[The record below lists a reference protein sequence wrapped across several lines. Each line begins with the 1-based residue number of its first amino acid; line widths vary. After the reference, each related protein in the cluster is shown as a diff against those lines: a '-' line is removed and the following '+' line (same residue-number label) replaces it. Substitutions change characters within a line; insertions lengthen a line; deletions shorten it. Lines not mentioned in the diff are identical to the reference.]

1 MLKGHLQRSLRN
13 NIIAIVA
20 ISFVTVGALW
30 GIGNL
35 INPESEVDLPVEDI
49 LLVAQR
55 STFNETNPDVYVS
68 VNVPTKLVVQND
80 DAVTHD
86 LKVDPSSNGGI
97 TPINT
102 APLRG
107 GQDFLPAIV
116 ASKPGTYEY
125 YCSYHPQMRGYI
137 IGH

>member
-1 MLKGHLQRSLRN
+1 MRN

-20 ISFVTVGALW
+20 ISFLTVGGLW
-30 GIGNL
+30 GIGNFL
-35 INPESEVDLPVEDI
+35 KSEPHEDLPVEDI

-55 STFNETNPDVYVS
+55 STFNGTNPDIYVT
-68 VNVPTKLVVQND
+68 VNVPTKLVVRND

-86 LKVDPSSNGGI
+86 LRVDAPLNGSI

-107 GQDFLPAIV
+107 GQDFLTAIV
-116 ASKPGTYEY
+116 VSKQGTYEY
-125 YCSYHPQMRGYI
+125 YCSYHPGMQGKI
-137 IGH
+137 IAQ

>member
-1 MLKGHLQRSLRN
+1 MHN
-13 NIIAIVA
+13 NIIAVVA
-20 ISFVTVGALW
+20 ISFATVGALW

-35 INPESEVDLPVEDI
+35 LSQGPEVDLPVEDV
-49 LLVAQR
+49 LLIAQR
-55 STFNETNPDVYVS
+55 STFNNTNPDVYVS

-86 LKVDPSSNGGI
+86 LRVDASSNGGI

-107 GQDFLPAIV
+107 GQDFLTAIV
-116 ASKPGTYEY
+116 VSKPGTYEY
-125 YCSYHPQMRGYI
+125 FCSYHPQMRGQI
-137 IGH
+137 IGQ

>member
-1 MLKGHLQRSLRN
+1 MYN
-13 NIIAIVA
+13 NLIAIVA
-20 ISFVTVGALW
+20 ISFATVAALW

-35 INPESEVDLPVEDI
+35 MNSEPDIDLPVEDVVLI
-49 LLVAQR
+49 AQR
-55 STFNETNPDVYVS
+55 STFNDTNPDVYAAVG
-68 VNVPTKLVVQND
+68 VPLKLVVRNS

-86 LKVDPSSNGGI
+86 LKVDTAASNGGI

-107 GQDFLPAIV
+107 GQEFLTAIV

-125 YCSYHPQMRGYI
+125 YCSYHPEMRGYI
-137 IGH
+137 IAQ

>member
-1 MLKGHLQRSLRN
+1 MYN
-13 NIIAIVA
+13 NLIAIVA
-20 ISFVTVGALW
+20 ISFATVAALW

-35 INPESEVDLPVEDI
+35 MNPEPDIDLPVEDVVLI
-49 LLVAQR
+49 AQR
-55 STFNETNPDVYVS
+55 STFNDTNPDVYAAVG
-68 VNVPTKLVVQND
+68 VPLKLVVRNS

-86 LKVDPSSNGGI
+86 LKVDTAASNGGI

-107 GQDFLPAIV
+107 GQEFLTAIV

-125 YCSYHPQMRGYI
+125 YCSYHAEMRGYI
-137 IGH
+137 IAQ

>member
-1 MLKGHLQRSLRN
+1 MRN

-20 ISFVTVGALW
+20 ICFVTVGALW

-35 INPESEVDLPVEDI
+35 MNPNPGSTLPVEGR
-49 LLVAQR
+49 LLIAQR
-55 STFNETNPDVYVS
+55 STFNDTNPNVYVA
-68 VNVPTKLVVQND
+68 VNIPTKLVVRNN

-86 LKVDPSSNGGI
+86 LKVDATSIGGI

-107 GQDFLPAIV
+107 GQDFLTAIV
-116 ASKPGTYEY
+116 ASKPGIYEY
-125 YCSYHPQMRGYI
+125 YCSYHPEMRGHI
-137 IGH
+137 VAQ

>member
-1 MLKGHLQRSLRN
+1 MMRN

-20 ISFVTVGALW
+20 ITFATVAALW

-35 INPESEVDLPVEDI
+35 VNSEPDPALPVEDI
-49 LLVAQR
+49 LLIAER
-55 STFNETNPDVYVS
+55 NTFNDTNPDVYVT
-68 VNVPTKLVVQND
+68 VNVPTKLVVQNN

-86 LKVDPSSNGGI
+86 LKVDTSSNAGI

-107 GQDFLPAIV
+107 GQDFLTAIV

-137 IGH
+137 IGQ

>member
-1 MLKGHLQRSLRN
+1 MRN

-30 GIGNL
+30 GVGNL
-35 INPESEVDLPVEDI
+35 LNPAPEEELPVENI
-49 LLVAQR
+49 LLIARR
-55 STFNETNPDVYVS
+55 SAFNDTNPDIHVT
-68 VNVPTKLVVQND
+68 VNVPTKLVVRND

-86 LKVDPSSNGGI
+86 LRVDEPENGGI

-107 GQDFLPAIV
+107 GQVFPTAIL
-116 ASKPGTYEY
+116 AKEPGTYLY
-125 YCSYHPQMRGYI
+125 YCAYHPEMRGNI
-137 IGH
+137 LAQ

>member
-1 MLKGHLQRSLRN
+1 MHN

-20 ISFVTVGALW
+20 ICFATVGALW

-35 INPESEVDLPVEDI
+35 MNPEPEVDLPIEDV
-49 LLVAQR
+49 LLIAQR
-55 STFNETNPDVYVS
+55 STFNGTNPDVYVA

-86 LKVDPSSNGGI
+86 LKVDASSNGGI

-107 GQDFLPAIV
+107 GQNFLTAIV
-116 ASKPGTYEY
+116 VSKPGTYEY
-125 YCSYHPQMRGYI
+125 YCSYHPQMRGHI
-137 IGH
+137 NGQ

>member
-1 MLKGHLQRSLRN
+1 MHN

-20 ISFVTVGALW
+20 ICFVTVGALW

-35 INPESEVDLPVEDI
+35 VNPEPDIDLPVEDI
-49 LLVAQR
+49 LLIAQR
-55 STFNETNPDVYVS
+55 STFNGTNPDVYVT
-68 VNVPTKLVVQND
+68 VNVPTKLVVQNN

-86 LKVDPSSNGGI
+86 LKVNAPPNGGI

-107 GQDFLPAIV
+107 GQDFLTAIV
-116 ASKPGTYEY
+116 VSKPGIYEY

-137 IGH
+137 IGQ

>member
-1 MLKGHLQRSLRN
+1 MHN

-20 ISFVTVGALW
+20 ICFATVGALW

-35 INPESEVDLPVEDI
+35 MNPEPEVDLPIEDV
-49 LLVAQR
+49 LLIAQR
-55 STFNETNPDVYVS
+55 STFNDTNPDVYVA
-68 VNVPTKLVVQND
+68 VNVATKLVVQND

-86 LKVDPSSNGGI
+86 LKVDASSNGGI

-107 GQDFLPAIV
+107 GQNFLTAIV
-116 ASKPGTYEY
+116 VSKPGTYEY
-125 YCSYHPQMRGYI
+125 YCSYHPQMRGHI
-137 IGH
+137 IGQ

>member
-1 MLKGHLQRSLRN
+1 VRN

-20 ISFVTVGALW
+20 ISFATVGTLW

-35 INPESEVDLPVEDI
+35 VNPEPDVDPPVEDV
-49 LLVAQR
+49 LLIAQR
-55 STFNETNPDVYVS
+55 STFNDTNPDLYVG
-68 VNVPTKLVVQND
+68 VNVPTKLVVQNN
-80 DAVTHD
+80 DAITHD
-86 LKVDPSSNGGI
+86 LKVDASINGGI

-107 GQDFLPAIV
+107 GQDFLTAIV

-125 YCSYHPQMRGYI
+125 YCSYHSQMRGYI
-137 IGH
+137 IAQ

>member
-1 MLKGHLQRSLRN
+1 MHN
-13 NIIAIVA
+13 NLIAIVA
-20 ISFVTVGALW
+20 ISFATVGALW

-35 INPESEVDLPVEDI
+35 LNPE
-49 LLVAQR
+49 
-55 STFNETNPDVYVS
+55 PDVYVA
-68 VNVPTKLVVQND
+68 VGVPTKLVVQND

-86 LKVDPSSNGGI
+86 LRVDASSNGGI

-107 GQDFLPAIV
+107 GQDFLTAIV

-125 YCSYHPQMRGYI
+125 YCSYHPQMRGRI
-137 IGH
+137 IGQ

>member
-1 MLKGHLQRSLRN
+1 MRN
-13 NIIAIVA
+13 NIIAVVA
-20 ISFVTVGALW
+20 ICFVTVGALW

-35 INPESEVDLPVEDI
+35 MSPNPGGTLTVEGI
-49 LLVAQR
+49 LLIAQR
-55 STFNETNPDVYVS
+55 STFNDTNPNVYVA
-68 VNVPTKLVVQND
+68 VNIPTKLVVRNN

-86 LKVDPSSNGGI
+86 LKVDATSIGGI

-107 GQDFLPAIV
+107 GQDFLTAIV

-125 YCSYHPQMRGYI
+125 YCSYHPEMRGRI
-137 IGH
+137 VAQ

>member
-1 MLKGHLQRSLRN
+1 MHN
-13 NIIAIVA
+13 NIIAVVA

-35 INPESEVDLPVEDI
+35 LSPEPEVDLPVEDV
-49 LLVAQR
+49 LLIAQR
-55 STFNETNPDVYVS
+55 STFNDTNPDVYVA

-86 LKVDPSSNGGI
+86 LRVDASSNGGI

-107 GQDFLPAIV
+107 GQDFLTAIV
-116 ASKPGTYEY
+116 ASKHGTYEY
-125 YCSYHPQMRGYI
+125 YCSYHPQMRGQI
-137 IGH
+137 IGQ

>member
-1 MLKGHLQRSLRN
+1 MHN

-20 ISFVTVGALW
+20 ICFATVGALW

-35 INPESEVDLPVEDI
+35 MNPEPDVDLPIEDV
-49 LLVAQR
+49 LLIAQR
-55 STFNETNPDVYVS
+55 STFNDTNPDVYVA

-86 LKVDPSSNGGI
+86 LKVDASSSGGI

-107 GQDFLPAIV
+107 GQNFLTAIV
-116 ASKPGTYEY
+116 VSKPGTYEY
-125 YCSYHPQMRGYI
+125 YCSYHPQMRGHI
-137 IGH
+137 IGQ

>member
-1 MLKGHLQRSLRN
+1 MHN

-20 ISFVTVGALW
+20 ISFVIVGALW

-35 INPESEVDLPVEDI
+35 VNPEPDIDLRVEDV
-49 LLVAQR
+49 LLIAQR
-55 STFNETNPDVYVS
+55 STFNDTNPEVYVD
-68 VNVPTKLVVQND
+68 VNVPTKLVVQNN

-86 LKVDPSSNGGI
+86 LKVDASPNGGI

-107 GQDFLPAIV
+107 GQDFLTAIV

-137 IGH
+137 IGQ

>member
-1 MLKGHLQRSLRN
+1 MHN
-13 NIIAIVA
+13 NIIAVVA

-35 INPESEVDLPVEDI
+35 LSPVPEVDLPVEDV
-49 LLVAQR
+49 LLIAQR
-55 STFNETNPDVYVS
+55 STFNDTNPDVYVAI
-68 VNVPTKLVVQND
+68 NVPTKLVVQND

-86 LKVDPSSNGGI
+86 LRVDASSNGGI

-107 GQDFLPAIV
+107 GQDFLTAIV

-125 YCSYHPQMRGYI
+125 YCSYHPQMRGQI
-137 IGH
+137 IGQ

>member
-1 MLKGHLQRSLRN
+1 MHN

-20 ISFVTVGALW
+20 ICFVIVGALW

-35 INPESEVDLPVEDI
+35 VNPEPDIDLPVEDI
-49 LLVAQR
+49 LLIAQR
-55 STFNETNPDVYVS
+55 STFNDTNPDVYVA
-68 VNVPTKLVVQND
+68 VNVPTKLVVQNN

-86 LKVDPSSNGGI
+86 LKVDASSNGGI

-107 GQDFLPAIV
+107 GQDFLTAIV
-116 ASKPGTYEY
+116 ASKPGIYEY

-137 IGH
+137 IGQ

>member
-1 MLKGHLQRSLRN
+1 MRN

-20 ISFVTVGALW
+20 ISFATVGALW

-35 INPESEVDLPVEDI
+35 LNPAPGGELPVEDI
-49 LLVAQR
+49 LLIAQR
-55 STFNETNPDVYVS
+55 STFNGTNPDIHVAVGM
-68 VNVPTKLVVQND
+68 PAKLVVRND

-86 LKVDPSSNGGI
+86 LKVDGVENSGI

-107 GQDFLPAIV
+107 GQDFLTAIV
-116 ASKPGTYEY
+116 AEKPGTYEY
-125 YCSYHPQMRGYI
+125 YCSYHPGMRGKI
-137 IGH
+137 IAK